1 VASSAEDEVG
11 RGSLLRSLV
20 PASLFGA
27 AAAGPEGALAEEAVA
42 PVDAPPAPAKKADE
56 PVDVPP
62 RISTDPYELVKG
74 PDGVVSAQEFLMQ
87 RNYKKDTEQVLKHMK
102 ISASLDKGT
111 PNMEKYNVKIKEEMN
126 DWLAMYRRQEKVASR
141 QSFSTLSTS
150 INTLASHIVSYGPK
164 FPFPTKRRERIFEL
178 FRKVEKYLK
187 KEERRLAKERGEIP
201 R

>member
-42 PVDAPPAPAKKADE
+42 PVDAPPPPAKKADE

-187 KEERRLAKERGEIP
+187 KEERRLAKERGEA

>member
-27 AAAGPEGALAEEAVA
+27 AAAGPKGALAEEAVA
-42 PVDAPPAPAKKADE
+42 PVDAPPAPAKKADD